1 MSDSIINKVAKSP
14 LVTVDLED
22 YKTPGI
28 RASID
33 ISQWLEEGFI
43 LREKPFRAM
52 LKAHDWAQYSD
63 QHIALSCTSEAILP
77 AWATLLITTYIS
89 PYAET
94 LVLGNLQDLEKHL
107 FNNTITTLDLLPFEN
122 KPLMIKGCSDPSIPE
137 EAYIQLI
144 QRLQMVAKSLFYGEA
159 CSSVP
164 LWKAKK

>member
-1 MSDSIINKVAKSP
+1 
-14 LVTVDLED
+14 
-22 YKTPGI
+22 
-28 RASID
+28 
-33 ISQWLEEGFI
+33 
-43 LREKPFRAM
+43 
-52 LKAHDWAQYSD
+52 
-63 QHIALSCTSEAILP
+63 ALSCTSEAILP

-94 LVLGNLQDLEKHL
+94 VVLGNLQDLEKHL
-107 FNNTITTLDLLPFEN
+107 FYNTITALDLHPFEN